1 MIQKKFLLFVM
12 LILVLGFKYYFNE
25 KSKTSN
31 NLERK
36 IPNLNDEIDSNTILE
51 KSFALNRHLLS
62 ITKQA
67 KSHRHMTAVM
77 SQEETT
83 SASNHNTTKA
93 LCYSPD
99 IEQFPKGIFDQSDR
113 LKGAVVI
120 HFLVAL
126 YMFVGLAIVCDE
138 YFVPSLSSICK
149 FLNLKEDV
157 AGEILFI

>member
-1 MIQKKFLLFVM
+1 MTKHAKGQRQATK
-12 LILVLGFKYYFNE
+12 
-25 KSKTSN
+25 
-31 NLERK
+31 
-36 IPNLNDEIDSNTILE
+36 
-51 KSFALNRHLLS
+51 LS
-62 ITKQA
+62 IDDATP
-67 KSHRHMTAVM
+67 
-77 SQEETT
+77 
-83 SASNHNTTKA
+83 ASNHSKKA

-157 AGEILFI
+157 AGEIFYFN